1 MAHRATSGAF
11 QAPHANLHSVNAL
24 ELSGIEH
31 MRIGDLTEAERDMT
45 DAMTRRGERFPNE
58 PNHAGLSASINNLA
72 VLHLKQ
78 RRFEEAAAGFERV
91 IAINEQLQQ
100 RTPSTRLAL
109 EIESAKKNLAATQRL
124 LANEAQQSSVVLAN
138 AMQQPLLSDPM
149 LLPATDATAGALASD
164 PSTNAAAA
172 AAAGWAAVKASVG
185 SDVLKTTNRKHKE
198 QIAKKLGVD
207 TSGMKEADLDAAIRR
222 SVQGGNLAGGN
233 VEGEALRI
241 SIGMAFDL
249 LDEDGDGAVSRGE
262 LLKGLKS
269 KPRVRDVLQL
279 GPLADP
285 AEFDAIYRSIDQDAS
300 NTIDRREFESFF
312 LRRLA
317 PMSQAYPPASGVD
330 GLASLQNLA
339 RTPAA
344 GPASAYGPSAR
355 ERELQLTANAA
366 MRFMQAGAAHGSASR
381 QTTPASGSASS
392 ISAIAPYDNGGWG
405 SGTGGLRLTTPNQ
418 ELADVTRYDEATR
431 RLEASHHRKIGLQR
445 DLLALQGELRAVE
458 ADILSQAH
466 LTHTLKAALLQH
478 KAAHG
483 SAAEQIEQRLRVLDR
498 EANLAARPH
507 LRTAA
512 RHEVP

>member
-1 MAHRATSGAF
+1 MGAR
-11 QAPHANLHSVNAL
+11 S
-24 ELSGIEH
+24 SC
-31 MRIGDLTEAERDMT
+31 
-45 DAMTRRGERFPNE
+45 
-58 PNHAGLSASINNLA
+58 SSW
-72 VLHLKQ
+72 
-78 RRFEEAAAGFERV
+78 
-91 IAINEQLQQ
+91 
-100 RTPSTRLAL
+100 L
-109 EIESAKKNLAATQRL
+109 EI
-124 LANEAQQSSVVLAN
+124 
-138 AMQQPLLSDPM
+138 
-149 LLPATDATAGALASD
+149 
-164 PSTNAAAA
+164 
-172 AAAGWAAVKASVG
+172 
-185 SDVLKTTNRKHKE
+185 
-198 QIAKKLGVD
+198 
-207 TSGMKEADLDAAIRR
+207 
-222 SVQGGNLAGGN
+222 
-233 VEGEALRI
+233 
-241 SIGMAFDL
+241 
-249 LDEDGDGAVSRGE
+249 
-262 LLKGLKS
+262 
-269 KPRVRDVLQL
+269 
-279 GPLADP
+279 
-285 AEFDAIYRSIDQDAS
+285 
-300 NTIDRREFESFF
+300 
-312 LRRLA
+312 
-317 PMSQAYPPASGVD
+317 
-330 GLASLQNLA
+330 LA